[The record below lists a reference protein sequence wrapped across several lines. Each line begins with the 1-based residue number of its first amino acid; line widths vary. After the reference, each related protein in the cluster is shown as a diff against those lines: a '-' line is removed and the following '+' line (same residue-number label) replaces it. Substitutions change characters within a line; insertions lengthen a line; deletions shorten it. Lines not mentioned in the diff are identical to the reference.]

1 MNTKLMERLNTMI
14 KEASQDIELVDKLIS
29 QVETEFEKG
38 SIDNIEYWYFLK
50 KLENLRKEYIKTQ
63 YEAVELRR
71 KLTALEVI

>member
-29 QVETEFEKG
+29 QVEIEFEKG

-63 YEAVELRR
+63 YEAVELKR
-71 KLTALEVI
+71 KLAVLEVI

>member
-29 QVETEFEKG
+29 QVEIEFEKG

-50 KLENLRKEYIKTQ
+50 KLENLRKEYIKAQ